1 MPRDTVNMC
10 FSLSPRAAAYVK
22 GAGKGRQSALVDRCI
37 LFCKDNQVE
46 DLFQNISG
54 LQDHISKLYKELDE
68 VTGSSE
74 IPDEEAQKVSPS
86 RGLKRF
92 FKFMWG

>member
-37 LFCKDNQVE
+37 LFCKDKRT
-46 DLFQNISG
+46 S
-54 LQDHISKLYKELDE
+54 HIIDE
-68 VTGSSE
+68 AVWFNSVSVLPDKCAVGTCNATGF
-74 IPDEEAQKVSPS
+74 
-86 RGLKRF
+86 RG
-92 FKFMWG
+92 